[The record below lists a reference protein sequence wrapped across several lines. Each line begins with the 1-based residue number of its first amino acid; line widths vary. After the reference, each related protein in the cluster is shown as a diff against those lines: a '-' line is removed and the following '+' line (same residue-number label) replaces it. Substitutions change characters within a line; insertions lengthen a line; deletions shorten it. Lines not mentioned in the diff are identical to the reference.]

1 MKFTLKDIKCI
12 MPSLLTM
19 IGVLTLTLIGILYY
33 FK

>member
-1 MKFTLKDIKCI
+1 MKLTLKDIKCI

-19 IGVLTLTLIGILYY
+19 IGVLTLTFVGILSY